1 MWWRPFVRVAS
12 PVHDHEERTM
22 GLIRGMAR
30 TAVAAGTTTAASN
43 RVSPP
48 FEPLPRNWQ

>member
-1 MWWRPFVRVAS
+1 
-12 PVHDHEERTM
+12 M
-22 GLIRGMAR
+22 GPIRGIAR